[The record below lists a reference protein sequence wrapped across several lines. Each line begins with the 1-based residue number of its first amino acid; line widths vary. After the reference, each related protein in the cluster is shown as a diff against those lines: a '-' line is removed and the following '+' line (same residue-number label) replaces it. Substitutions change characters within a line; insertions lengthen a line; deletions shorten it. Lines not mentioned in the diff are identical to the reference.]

1 MAVGGIK
8 QPTAAAMNP
17 RRVIDIQRFPSIYHK
32 RFNDLQL
39 DLIKSK
45 NSPDD

>member
-17 RRVIDIQRFPSIYHK
+17 RQIIDIQRFPSIYHK

-39 DLIKSK
+39 DLIKK
-45 NSPDD
+45 QKSP